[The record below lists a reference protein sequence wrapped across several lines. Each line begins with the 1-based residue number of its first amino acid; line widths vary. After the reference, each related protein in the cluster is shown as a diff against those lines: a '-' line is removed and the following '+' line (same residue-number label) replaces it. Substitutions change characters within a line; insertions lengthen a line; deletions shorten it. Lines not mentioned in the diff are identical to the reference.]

1 MRGELQMN
9 SVLESYADVVKNEWG
24 YYPVFL
30 PGYPLSLGDFGTVD
44 DGKFT
49 REGNVKNFDFI
60 VKKLT
65 GEAPDNKIDF
75 SKGVDFKV
83 SLAPSITAPGMFEA
97 SLKIAFGDSSNVF
110 FSFNNCQTTL
120 VDNYQELKKKI
131 IELYNEGDWVKDYYV
146 ITELI
151 KADRSTVILA
161 DSSEA
166 EIDFGVAIPIGAN
179 IPIPQIKMDFLDG
192 KLNVNESF
200 SSNISTKIIA
210 KSGLKPLIKLS
221 KLKVKMS
228 GETKLDSSIYKGI
241 GDKVSDTFGRDRRSF
256 ADSNKFESAKDIGL
270 PIERVNARDII
281 VTFEEVDMNDI

>member
-1 MRGELQMN
+1 MN
-9 SVLESYADVVKNEWG
+9 SVFESYADVVKNELG

-49 REGNVKNFDFI
+49 REGSVKNFDFI
-60 VKKLT
+60 VKELT

-120 VDNYQELKKKI
+120 IDNYQELKKKI
-131 IELYNEGDWVKDYYV
+131 IELYNKGDWVKDYYV

-179 IPIPQIKMDFLDG
+179 IPIPQLKMDFLDG
-192 KLNVNESF
+192 KLDVNESF

-221 KLKVKMS
+221 KLKVKLS
-228 GETKLDSSIYKGI
+228 GEAKLDAAIYKGI
-241 GDKVSDTFGRDRRSF
+241 VDEISDKFGRDRELSV
-256 ADSNKFESAKDIGL
+256 DTDKLESDN
-270 PIERVNARDII
+270 EI
-281 VTFEEVDMNDI
+281 VLTLEEVDVKEI